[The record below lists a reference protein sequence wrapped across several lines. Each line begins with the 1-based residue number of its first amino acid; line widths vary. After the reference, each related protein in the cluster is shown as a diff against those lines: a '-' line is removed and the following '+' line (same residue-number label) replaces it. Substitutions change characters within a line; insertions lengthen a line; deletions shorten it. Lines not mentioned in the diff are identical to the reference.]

1 MFICRKCRT
10 IYKML
15 QVAYIVL
22 KYLRSQRVC
31 YNIQQGL
38 SFSLQIPVSNSH
50 ISVYNLIVIL
60 LYM

>member
-1 MFICRKCRT
+1 MI
-10 IYKML
+10 

-31 YNIQQGL
+31 YNIQQGPSSI

-50 ISVYNLIVIL
+50 ISLYNLIVIL